1 MKFIVIKLPRFL
13 SFIISRILWLFRGR
27 KEKKAY

>member
-1 MKFIVIKLPRFL
+1 MKFIVIKIPRFL
-13 SFIISRILWLFRGR
+13 AFIINKIIWLFGGR